1 MGPTSA
7 SLGPRWCHL
16 SPVLRRA
23 RVATHTAGAA
33 RYPRLFKARTSRRP
47 GTPSIGSAHDLA
59 TVVEDPAQTGS
70 YAPGPPA
77 PVHVLRWDPPPS
89 AVVDLRLTLP
99 RPARAPFGT
108 RAWTE
113 KMLLTDFCNRHA
125 TRAPLGSFD
134 PRGDRR
140 AFAPLAT
147 SDGAEPQRTSRVTTC
162 LTARPELQ
170 PPSFTRL
177 LVTGLAAGVPR
188 GCGCHSILPGS
199 RSSRAREMA
208 PPVPGVV
215 FRGRAEHDGL

>member
-1 MGPTSA
+1 M
-7 SLGPRWCHL
+7 L
-16 SPVLRRA
+16 
-23 RVATHTAGAA
+23 
-33 RYPRLFKARTSRRP
+33 
-47 GTPSIGSAHDLA
+47 
-59 TVVEDPAQTGS
+59 
-70 YAPGPPA
+70 PGPPA
-77 PVHVLRWDPPPS
+77 IRACLRRERRGDPERLPS
-89 AVVDLRLTLP
+89 AWPTALRPWWKTLRKLVRMRLALRHPFTCCDGIRRRP
-99 RPARAPFGT
+99 RWWISASRYPARLERLSAPGLG
-108 RAWTE
+108 AE
-113 KMLLTDFCNRHA
+113 EMLLTDFCNRHA

-177 LVTGLAAGVPR
+177 LVTGLTAGVPR

-208 PPVPGVV
+208 PPVLGVI